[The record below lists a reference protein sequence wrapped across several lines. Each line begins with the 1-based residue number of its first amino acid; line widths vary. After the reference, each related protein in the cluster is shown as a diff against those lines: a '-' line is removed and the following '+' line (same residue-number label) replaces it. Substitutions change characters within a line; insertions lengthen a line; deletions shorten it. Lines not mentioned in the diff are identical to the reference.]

1 MADPT
6 RPVTGYPAPPAS
18 NGYPPGTAYAYAAH
32 PAQNPPPT
40 YFNVSS
46 NPYYSN
52 HPAANQQR
60 VTFLRRM
67 FAVIIGFIIITGTIM
82 FIMWLVLR
90 PQLPQFRVE
99 TLTLDKFNISNSMV
113 SGNWDAWFTVRNPN
127 SKINLFYTRVEAAV
141 YYKLD
146 SIAETSV
153 PPFDQGKKNETG
165 VRATFASV
173 SAYVDDWDGI
183 SKEKG
188 RGSVEF
194 NLRMVARV
202 KFKAGAWWARRRIVR
217 VYCPGLS
224 VGVSANSMNGSL
236 TGGPKQCSVGL

>member
-6 RPVTGYPAPPAS
+6 RPVIGYPAPPAS
-18 NGYPPGTAYAYAAH
+18 NGTAYAAH
-32 PAQNPPPT
+32 PTQNPPPT

-60 VTFLRRM
+60 VTFLRRL
-67 FAVIIGFIIITGTIM
+67 FAVIIGFIIIGTIL

-99 TLTLDKFNISNSMV
+99 TLTLDKFNVSNSMV
-113 SGNWDAWFTVRNPN
+113 SGNWDARFTVRNPN
-127 SKINLFYTRVEAAV
+127 SKINLYYTHVEAAV
-141 YYKLD
+141 FYKMD

-183 SKEKG
+183 SNERG

-194 NLRMVARV
+194 NLKMVARV
-202 KFKAGAWWARRRIVR
+202 KFKAGAWWDRRRIVR
-217 VYCPGLS
+217 VYCPNLL
-224 VGVSANSMNGSL
+224 VGVSENSLNGTL
-236 TGGPKQCSVGL
+236 TGGPRQCRVGL